1 MSAPDPRMRIAD
13 SDRERA
19 MADLAMHY
27 ADGRLEHE
35 EYDERLDAIWTART
49 RADLAV
55 LFNDL
60 PRPQAAPPAAHAR
73 ACSRPARSRG
83 AGSRCCRCWPS
94 SIVLSVI
101 ADAPLFLLIFP
112 LMWFAHRR
120 RGPWAPPPPGRA
132 DYRRHGRLARLV
144 DRATRRAVP
153 SATMGP

>member
-1 MSAPDPRMRIAD
+1 MNAPDPRMRIAD

-60 PRPQAAPPAAHAR
+60 PHPQAAPPPR
-73 ACSRPARSRG
+73 TIARSSGRP
-83 AGSRCCRCWPS
+83 GSRRKFPLLPVLAFL
-94 SIVLSVI
+94 IVLSVI

-112 LMWFAHRR
+112 LMFLRSR
-120 RGPWAPPPPGRA
+120 RGATACAPSHGFGHGHA
-132 DYRRHGRLARLV
+132 DYRR
-144 DRATRRAVP
+144 RR
-153 SATMGP
+153 